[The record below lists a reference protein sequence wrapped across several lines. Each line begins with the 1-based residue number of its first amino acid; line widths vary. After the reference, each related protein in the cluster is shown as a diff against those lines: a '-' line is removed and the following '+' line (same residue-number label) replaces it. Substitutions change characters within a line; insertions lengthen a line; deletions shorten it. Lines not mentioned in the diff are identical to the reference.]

1 MHIQFM
7 QRCLDLAQKG
17 MGNVSPNPMVGAV
30 LVHDNK
36 IIGEGYHQKF
46 GSAHAEVNCLNSVVD
61 KELIPFSTL
70 YVSLEPCSHFG
81 KTPPCA
87 NLILENKI
95 KKVVIATTDFSSKVN
110 GKGISLL
117 KENGVEVIDGI
128 LKTEAIELNKR
139 FFFAQENKQPYV
151 ILKWAQSKDGFI
163 SKNNEQ
169 IQISSEMTNTL
180 VHQWRHEED
189 AIWVG
194 FNTANIDNPK
204 LNVRH
209 VIGQNPIRVILD
221 KNLSLPTHLNLFDHS
236 QTTFIYNFK
245 KNENEKL
252 THFIK
257 IDSENYL
264 SQMLNHLF
272 QQNISSVLIEGG
284 TKLLQEIIDSNLWNE
299 IRLINSPIELKEGV
313 KSPVIHNERLE
324 KSFRIDQDL
333 IQLYKNIKK

>member
-117 KENGVEVIDGI
+117 KENGVEVIEGV
-128 LKTEAIELNKR
+128 LKSEAIELNKR
-139 FFFAQENKQPYV
+139 FFFVQENKQPYV

-221 KNLSLPTHLNLFDHS
+221 KNLSLPTHLNLFDDS

-245 KNENEKL
+245 KNENEKS

-257 IDSENYL
+257 IDPENYL
-264 SQMLNHLF
+264 TQMLNHLF

-299 IRLINSPIELKEGV
+299 IRLINAPIELKEGV
-313 KSPVIHNERLE
+313 KAPVIHNAQLE